1 MFNTSLARRFRK
13 PLSRILGAVRCLERF
28 LGPDDDWVEDDRR
41 VLFETLDGLLGH
53 SFTMEKS
60 PRDYITTAHATPDA
74 VEKALDAAGYQRNL
88 VSTRKYRTHHDGGK
102 QWAVGSWVLDP
113 ADTDWQ
119 HHVFLFPAPDGST
132 DLSGE
137 SPDSVENEQGLSCD
151 VYGHKEAT
159 VRDPVDHVTDGV
171 IPGDPHDHARD
182 ALDAAGMGY
191 GQRKL

>member
-1 MFNTSLARRFRK
+1 MFNVSLARRFRK
-13 PLSRILGAVRCLERF
+13 PLSRILGAVRRVERF
-28 LGPDDDWVEDDRR
+28 LGPEDDWAEADRR
-41 VLFETLDGLLGH
+41 WLFEALDGLAGH

-60 PRDYITTAHATPDA
+60 PRDYITTANATPDA
-74 VEKALDAAGYQRNL
+74 VEVALHRAGYQRNL
-88 VSTRKYRTHHDGGK
+88 ASTRKYRTHHEGGK

-119 HHVFLFPAPDGST
+119 HHVFLFPTPDGGT
-132 DLSGE
+132 
-137 SPDSVENEQGLSCD
+137 D
-151 VYGHKEAT
+151 VYGHREAT